1 MQSHIEKSLYN
12 GHALFKV
19 SYSVCQFS
27 YFIFYNFV
35 LWFPCIYLLSVT
47 LSLVRVLLFYYV
59 FSLLKQIGYMDIWEA
74 ATLSIKKEGYSIKP
88 TNDPV
93 ITEKFSSS
101 TNVRVLP
108 YLPLFVRNVI
118 LAELYVNIHT

>member
-1 MQSHIEKSLYN
+1 M
-12 GHALFKV
+12 
-19 SYSVCQFS
+19 
-27 YFIFYNFV
+27 
-35 LWFPCIYLLSVT
+35 
-47 LSLVRVLLFYYV
+47 
-59 FSLLKQIGYMDIWEA
+59 KQIGYLDIWEA

-108 YLPLFVRNVI
+108 YLPLCVRNVI
-118 LAELYVNIHT
+118 LAELC